1 MYEFAIVLSYMS
13 MLAMSIWVVLYYGQ
27 VNREK
32 MEDVDVE
39 DDDTK
44 IRYNLRNIPRVNYR
58 EESSDEEWEDDDWE
72 DEECEEEEY
81 KNEKWE
87 NKTWELLQKTD
98 DESREKLI
106 SGLNALSDR
115 RGRTISEIV
124 EEVLG

>member
-13 MLAMSIWVVLYYGQ
+13 MLAISIWFVLYYGQ
-27 VNREK
+27 VNNKK
-32 MEDVDVE
+32 MDDVDVE

-58 EESSDEEWEDDDWE
+58 EESSDQEWEDDDWE
-72 DEECEEEEY
+72 DDDWEDE
-81 KNEKWE
+81 NEKWE
-87 NKTWELLQKTD
+87 NETWELLQKTD